1 MKGQPG
7 MKKPSRKRTD
17 INVEIGNRLKRLRK
31 ENQLSVDEMAEAFGI
46 VRDFYTRIENGTTG
60 LSGEYAYILATK
72 YKFDMNYL
80 IGGFVNEDIS
90 LHIENQIREND
101 DKRLSM
107 LLHEIADILESRNG
121 GK

>member
-1 MKGQPG
+1 

-31 ENQLSVDEMAEAFGI
+31 KNNLSVDELAEAFGI
-46 VRDFYTRIENGTTG
+46 VRDSYTRIENGTTG

-80 IGGFVNEDIS
+80 IGGFVDEKTCYQ
-90 LHIENQIREND
+90 IESQIKEND
-101 DKRLSM
+101 DERLAE
-107 LLHEIADILESRNG
+107 LLHEVADILDSRNHG
-121 GK
+121 R

>member
-46 VRDFYTRIENGTTG
+46 VRDSYTRIENGTTG

>member
-1 MKGQPG
+1 MKGQLG
-7 MKKPSRKRTD
+7 MKKPGRKRTD

-46 VRDFYTRIENGTTG
+46 VRDSYTRIENGTTG

>member
-1 MKGQPG
+1 

-46 VRDFYTRIENGTTG
+46 VRDSYTRIENGTTG

>member
-1 MKGQPG
+1 

-31 ENQLSVDEMAEAFGI
+31 KNNLSVDELAEAFGI
-46 VRDFYTRIENGTTG
+46 VRDSYTRIENGTTG

-80 IGGFVNEDIS
+80 IGGFVDEKTCYQ
-90 LHIENQIREND
+90 IESQIKE
-101 DKRLSM
+101 
-107 LLHEIADILESRNG
+107 NG
-121 GK
+121 GGGGRRGGGAGGGQLAWPVFFVYS